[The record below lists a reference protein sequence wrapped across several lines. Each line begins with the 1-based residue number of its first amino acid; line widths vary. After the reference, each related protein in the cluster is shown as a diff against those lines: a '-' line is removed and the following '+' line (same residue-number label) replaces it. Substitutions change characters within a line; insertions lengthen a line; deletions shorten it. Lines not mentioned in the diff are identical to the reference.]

1 MKELTKCHNHKK
13 DTPPHPPIKDKI
25 SSIKAVVAGKNIK
38 GKQKICHENSKSSY
52 HLTGNQLQPNTVNSS
67 RAGKMK
73 KIILPELTC
82 SYLKFILPE
91 TYLTYLTKVLIIK
104 YLYMQR

>member
-25 SSIKAVVAGKNIK
+25 SLIKTVVAGKNRK
-38 GKQKICHENSKSSY
+38 QKQKICHENTKSSY
-52 HLTGNQLQPNTVNSS
+52 HLTRNQLQPNTVNSS

-73 KIILPELTC
+73 KSILPELTC